1 MTGRPRALAGAIM
14 LAVAAPAG
22 AGDPAAADPRIAES
36 RAVVSRFQQELS
48 QRLAQALAAGGPVEA
63 IDVCSREAPG
73 IAARLAVETGTFVGR
88 VSSAARNPANAADAG
103 ARQALARLEQ
113 ALASQSGDPPW
124 TFDVSDDGGATYM
137 QAIVTQPLCVAC
149 HGTALAPDVASALA
163 RLYPSDR
170 ATGFAVGDLRGAF
183 VVRWPASIAGPA
195 P

>member
-1 MTGRPRALAGAIM
+1 LTRRPRALAGAIF
-14 LAVAAPAG
+14 LAMACPAG
-22 AGDPAAADPRIAES
+22 AGEAAAPDSRIAES
-36 RAVVSRFQQELS
+36 RAIVSRFQQELS
-48 QRLAQALAAGGPVEA
+48 QRLAEAVAAGGPVQA

-103 ARQALARLEQ
+103 ALQTLARFEQ
-113 ALASQSGDPPW
+113 ALASQAGDPPW

-149 HGTALAPDVASALA
+149 HGATLAPDVASALA
-163 RLYPSDR
+163 RRYPTDR

-183 VVRWPASIAGPA
+183 VVRWPARGAEPA